1 LASWNFE
8 HALLLSV
15 PFMLLQFSA
24 YASPLV
30 YIHAGN
36 LSDKCQHK
44 RYHKANAFT
53 VNDAVRIV
61 VANIGLGNCSRA
73 AVTIYSSQLDPCRC
87 TARVMLPRRNRKA
100 CGADG
105 EHTASTVG
113 VCAAPA
119 PSRIGVPRLLRCPS
133 WCQTK
138 CHESKFT
145 THPRFS

>member
-1 LASWNFE
+1 MASWNFE

-61 VANIGLGNCSRA
+61 VANIGLGNCSHV
-73 AVTIYSSQLDPCRC
+73 AVTIYSSQLDPNRC
-87 TARVMLPRRNRKA
+87 TAFFL
-100 CGADG
+100 DG
-105 EHTASTVG
+105 TAKH
-113 VCAAPA
+113 AAPMGSAQPHRWVFA
-119 PSRIGVPRLLRCPS
+119 PLPLHRGLAFLAC
-133 WCQTK
+133 
-138 CHESKFT
+138 
-145 THPRFS
+145 